1 MNVSL
6 NVTNNL
12 EPTIN
17 YLEGDVAIIFYPLLI
32 LNFTGIVIGPIG
44 KKFFKKNAKNIIL
57 T

>member
-32 LNFTGIVIGPIG
+32 LNFIGIVIGPIG
-44 KKFFKKNAKNIIL
+44 KKFFKKILKNC
-57 T
+57 